1 MVYNVYQDDE
11 KIATTN
17 DKEFLV
23 EGLTPNTE
31 YSFSVSEQIGDV
43 ESEKS
48 ESVTITTKHSDV
60 ESVVV
65 SPKTNNLEVGATRKL
80 NASVEP
86 STAKQDVIF
95 ESSDDAVA
103 TVSFSGEV
111 EAIAEGEATITVTA
125 EDKSDTAT
133 VNVVEPPEVT
143 TEEVTEEIDTVE

>member
-111 EAIAEGEATITVTA
+111 ESIAEGEATITVTA